1 MFKIKT
7 KLKAG
12 FSLIEVMTALFII
25 SLGLVG
31 VLSLIVQSIQS
42 QNLNKG
48 LLIAYQLSQE
58 GIELVRHTRDSNWAA
73 GQAWN
78 TNLAPLTP
86 GSYYIIDYHAPFL
99 PRVIDFPG
107 QEYLKQDSL
116 GFYYNPTSPNDSNKN
131 SGFSRRIEIV
141 TNPANPDHSIYVRAF
156 ITWSNNGK
164 IFNYDLETTLYDWK

>member
-7 KLKAG
+7 KFKAG

-73 GQAWN
+73 GNDWK
-78 TNLAPLTP
+78 TNLAP
-86 GSYYIIDYHAPFL
+86 GSYIIDYRDSI
-99 PRVIDFPG
+99 PRLLSFPG
-107 QEYLKQDSL
+107 QEYLKQDSS
-116 GFYYNPTSPNDSNKN
+116 GFYYNPDQAGDSNN
-131 SGFSRRIEIV
+131 SGFSRRIELV
-141 TNPANPDHSIYVRAF
+141 TNPDNPDSIFVQAF

-164 IFNYDLETTLYDWK
+164 TFNYDLETTLYGWK